1 MKYVVNEEQ
10 DAKHI
15 LKEGVIMNNAYK
27 TIQLLI
33 KYYYLNE
40 GLKKKQIENKID
52 EFLLEHYEDYDVV
65 STPDTIESLLNSY
78 WRNKKDYTKV
88 KSVKIT
94 KSELEFIRKAD
105 NIILEKIMFVL
116 LVDAKKNNQATN
128 GKTGKWTHRGLD
140 DILKDAKLHGTYRR
154 KYLQTHKIT
163 KLRGIRSGKKV
174 NSDARKILFMDLN
187 EDSEVVIELV
197 DMRNYVY
204 EYLKWRGENI
214 SNCEVCGIRIKLS
227 SNSSRYCS
235 RCAKEEWKKYNAL
248 KQREYYKN
256 RHSV

>member
-40 GLKKKQIENKID
+40 GLKKKQVENKIN

-78 WRNKKDYTKV
+78 WRNKKNYTKV
-88 KSVKIT
+88 KSIKIT

-154 KYLQTHKIT
+154 KYLQTYKVT
-163 KLRGIRSGKKV
+163 KLKGIRSGKKV

-204 EYLKWRGENI
+204 EYLRWRGENI
-214 SNCEVCGIRIKLS
+214 GNCEVCGIRIKQ
-227 SNSSRYCS
+227 NIHNQKYCKQCL
-235 RCAKEEWKKYNAL
+235 RDKQKKW
-248 KQREYYKN
+248 N
-256 RHSV
+256 RMSMRKTRDV